1 MPDQTRP
8 WSGQIFRPVELLSQ
22 KCDNSKGDGLMDIVV
37 LPQCKKEID
46 EFPLKVRED
55 LLDAISDLKAGVIL
69 SMPLSRKMEGMGVGV
84 FELRFKERSGIYRV
98 IYFIKKSDAIY
109 LIHGFQKKT
118 NKTPQRNI
126 EVSLQRIKRFV

>member
-1 MPDQTRP
+1 
-8 WSGQIFRPVELLSQ
+8 
-22 KCDNSKGDGLMDIVV
+22 MDIVV

-46 EFPLKVRED
+46 EFPLKVREG

-69 SMPLSRKMEGMGVGV
+69 SMPISRKMEGMGAGV

-98 IYFIKKSDAIY
+98 IYFIKKGDAIY

-118 NKTPQRNI
+118 NKTPQKNI
-126 EVSLQRIKRFV
+126 EVSVQRIKRFV